1 MILVSVIIPVFNQ
14 KQNIVSLVNSLF
26 TQTYPRDKF
35 EIIIVDNGSVDGTFE
50 ELQKYADIIALQ
62 ESFPSSYAARA
73 IGVNHAKGEILAFMD
88 SDEIAD
94 KYWIENGVNALKDA
108 SYAGG
113 KIMHQ
118 DSRRYFLSL
127 YDEYI
132 INYKR
137 QTTSNDSK
145 IICAGN
151 FFIWKVEYIKI
162 GGFDAKLISGGDT
175 MISLAAKEKG
185 LKFSFVEN
193 SIVYHP
199 VDTHFRRI
207 KKAFRLSRASIAKSK
222 SERTSSKD
230 YLLNFI
236 SVIREQFG
244 LISMNF
250 KQGNVHFGE
259 TLVLYCITL
268 YFISISYLGRFI
280 GKYLSSDKLVR
291 W

>member
-1 MILVSVIIPVFNQ
+1 
-14 KQNIVSLVNSLF
+14 
-26 TQTYPRDKF
+26 
-35 EIIIVDNGSVDGTFE
+35 VDGTFE
-50 ELQKYADIIALQ
+50 ELQKYTDVIALQ
-62 ESFPSSYAARA
+62 ESFPSSYAARVK
-73 IGVNHAKGEILAFMD
+73 GVNHAKGKILAFMD

-94 KYWIENGVNALKDA
+94 KYWIENGVNALKNS
-108 SYAGG
+108 SYAAG

-118 DSRRYFLSL
+118 DSKRYFLSL

-132 INYKR
+132 VNYKR
-137 QTTSNDSK
+137 HMASTDHK

-199 VDTHFRRI
+199 VDTHFSRI
-207 KKAFRLSRASIAKSK
+207 KKSFRLSRASIAKSK

-259 TLVLYCITL
+259 TLVLYFITL
-268 YFISISYLGRFI
+268 YFIFISYLGRFI
-280 GKYLSSDKLVR
+280 GKYLSSDKLAR